1 MPHDIIGGSVGH
13 NHAHDP
19 LHSHLPPEDT
29 AADLQVLTAE
39 FIEGFRTARDKAA
52 YLRIAG
58 VPMEVPGGGGPPLKL
73 VDVRLTTEWQVGTA
87 SPAFGTREL
96 SWLPFPGEMITE
108 RTNLA
113 FLYVSLDERRE
124 LDLRSLLATRLA
136 RPPAA
141 TPDHTRPHDHSHD
154 TSPDHPHPHADTHN
168 HPHPDAHPDGPT

>member
-1 MPHDIIGGSVGH
+1 MPHDIVNGHVGH
-13 NHAHDP
+13 NHDHDH
-19 LHSHLPPEDT
+19 LHSHIPPEDA

-58 VPMEVPGGGGPPLKL
+58 VPMEIPCRKGPPLKL

-96 SWLPFPGEMITE
+96 SWLPFPGEMISE
-108 RTNLA
+108 RTNMA

-124 LDLRSLLATRLA
+124 VDLRAVLAERLE
-136 RPPAA
+136 RPAA
-141 TPDHTRPHDHSHD
+141 APAP
-154 TSPDHPHPHADTHN
+154 
-168 HPHPDAHPDGPT
+168 